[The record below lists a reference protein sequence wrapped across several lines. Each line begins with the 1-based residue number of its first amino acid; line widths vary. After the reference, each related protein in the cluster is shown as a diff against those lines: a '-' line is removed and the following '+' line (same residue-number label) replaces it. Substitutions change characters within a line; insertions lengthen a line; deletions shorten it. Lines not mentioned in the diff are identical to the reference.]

1 MILGFEPGSLRIK
14 RKGTLDSNDTN
25 EINEEQGQMRS
36 LTRHLSQAKP
46 MYDHSETGFLWSWNF
61 MISKKWKITS
71 NTGATGEIAFMD
83 KMLEDFRAFC
93 RNDNGRLVHFWQE
106 CMAKY
111 QKQVNEENPIQE
123 DATKVA
129 VEETNVINLSED

>member
-14 RKGTLDSNDTN
+14 RKGALDSNDTI

-83 KMLEDFRAFC
+83 KMLADFRAFC
-93 RNDNGRLVHFWQE
+93 RNENNRLLNFWLELRNSYQSSPNVESTMEAINNG
-106 CMAKY
+106 
-111 QKQVNEENPIQE
+111 
-123 DATKVA
+123 
-129 VEETNVINLSED
+129 NLSEK